1 MSKNY
6 TEKILSEL
14 YTFLEGVKGT
24 EYNDICEA
32 IENANHIFLA
42 GIGRTGYIMRCFAM
56 RLAQLGFR
64 VYWIGDSNT
73 CSARVGDLLILG
85 SGSGE
90 TEGLINYIKKAVSLK
105 MKKIVFTTNPQS
117 TLAGHADVLKV
128 LKADTK
134 YQTIRN
140 KKSVQPMGSL
150 FEEALLITLEAIVL
164 DLMERNHITEEYIQK
179 KHANLE

>member
-14 YTFLEGVKGT
+14 YDFMEGVKET
-24 EYNDICEA
+24 EYKEICEA
-32 IENANHIFLA
+32 IEKADHIFLA

-56 RLAQLGFR
+56 RLAQSGFR

-73 CSARVGDLLILG
+73 CSAQTGDLLILG

-90 TEGLINYIKKAVSLK
+90 TEGLVGYIKKAVSLG
-105 MKKIVFTTNPQS
+105 MKKIVFTTNPHS
-117 TLAGHADVLKV
+117 TLAGYADLLKV
-128 LKADTK
+128 LKADAK
-134 YQTIRN
+134 YQSAGN

-150 FEEALLITLEAIVL
+150 FEEVLLIILEAIVL
-164 DLMERNHITEEYIQK
+164 ELMERNHITEEYMRE

>member
-24 EYNDICEA
+24 GYNDICEA
-32 IENANHIFLA
+32 IENADHIFLA

-90 TEGLINYIKKAVSLK
+90 TEGLINYIKKAVFSKLSFFVWKSYFGVYNRGIVCLK
-105 MKKIVFTTNPQS
+105 RRF
-117 TLAGHADVLKV
+117 
-128 LKADTK
+128 
-134 YQTIRN
+134 
-140 KKSVQPMGSL
+140 
-150 FEEALLITLEAIVL
+150 
-164 DLMERNHITEEYIQK
+164 
-179 KHANLE
+179 